1 MESAQI
7 GQLNMQIDEK
17 INQVLLE
24 VGQSIK
30 IHTIDKDNMIIELD
44 YEKYV
49 NVLLEIF
56 KDYCQ
61 NAQ

>member
-1 MESAQI
+1 
-7 GQLNMQIDEK
+7 MQIDEK

-49 NVLLEIF
+49 NVLLEMF

>member
-1 MESAQI
+1 MEFAQI
-7 GQLNMQIDEK
+7 GQQSMQIEEK

-49 NVLLEIF
+49 NILLEIF
-56 KDYCQ
+56 KEYSQ